1 MLSSGRQQDKT
12 YYAKM
17 WQALKQKRAW
27 RGEIWNRRKSGE
39 VFAELLSIVA
49 ICDDDGRVRRY
60 VGVFSDISYLKAHEA
75 ELSQVAYY
83 DALTGIPNR
92 RLLADRMVQAIA
104 QAQRS
109 GRMLFVC
116 YLDLDGFKQ
125 VNDRCGHEVGDQ
137 LLVEVSRRLQEALRA
152 GDTLARLGG
161 DEFVVLF
168 NDLSGERECCQILDR
183 ILEIIALPIVIG
195 SHEVAVS
202 ASIGV
207 SFHTSANEDGDTLL
221 RQADQAMY
229 VVKQTGK
236 SRYHLYD
243 AKHD

>member
-1 MLSSGRQQDKT
+1 
-12 YYAKM
+12 
-17 WQALKQKRAW
+17 
-27 RGEIWNRRKSGE
+27 
-39 VFAELLSIVA
+39 
-49 ICDDDGRVRRY
+49 
-60 VGVFSDISYLKAHEA
+60 
-75 ELSQVAYY
+75 
-83 DALTGIPNR
+83 
-92 RLLADRMVQAIA
+92 
-104 QAQRS
+104 
-109 GRMLFVC
+109 
-116 YLDLDGFKQ
+116 
-125 VNDRCGHEVGDQ
+125 
-137 LLVEVSRRLQEALRA
+137 LRA

-168 NDLSGERECCQILDR
+168 NDLAGERECCQILDR